1 MVRRGANARPGPEGS
16 QSARRGIPLLPLL
29 LAAACAAPLP
39 ERFPPTPFRSEP
51 DPRPPLD
58 IRLSFHLHTAFSAD
72 SRGTVESLV
81 SLARDLGIDALLIAD
96 HDRLDALPMEGAH
109 GDPPVLVLVAQEIG
123 TPDGHLIALGVREII
138 PEGLPVAEAIAR
150 TRAAGG
156 IAVACHPRYP
166 FFGWRGGDDVD
177 AVEIY
182 SLTTDLVDDFPLWT
196 IGRFG
201 LVAPFDSEV
210 SVRLGLGDPTRG
222 LRGWDRMLAARPV
235 VGLGACDSHDNFGVP
250 HRDRLRV
257 VTTRVL
263 ADSFSVGGVLAAIRR
278 GRVYV
283 ALEYLAP
290 VRRFQF
296 EIEGKVGRA
305 EMGGALPGE
314 FPLRAVVRVEPS
326 GPSAHVTLLRDGE
339 PIDARTGG
347 EVSFPLPGAGVYRVE
362 VRRDG
367 ELWIASNPI
376 RVGR

>member
-1 MVRRGANARPGPEGS
+1 
-16 QSARRGIPLLPLL
+16 
-29 LAAACAAPLP
+29 
-39 ERFPPTPFRSEP
+39 
-51 DPRPPLD
+51 
-58 IRLSFHLHTAFSAD
+58 
-72 SRGTVESLV
+72 
-81 SLARDLGIDALLIAD
+81 
-96 HDRLDALPMEGAH
+96 MEGAH
-109 GDPPVLVLVAQEIG
+109 GDPPVLVLVAQEVG
-123 TPDGHLIALGVREII
+123 TPDGHLIALGAPDLL
-138 PEGLPVAEAIAR
+138 PEGLPAPEAIAR

-196 IGRFG
+196 VGRFG

-210 SVRLGLGDPTRG
+210 SVRLGLGDPARG
-222 LRGWDRMLAARPV
+222 LREWDRMLAARPV

-263 ADSFSVGGVLAAIRR
+263 ADSFSVEGILGAIRR
-278 GRVYV
+278 GRAYV
-283 ALEYLAP
+283 ALEHLAP
-290 VRRFQF
+290 VRRFHF
-296 EIEGKVGRA
+296 EIEGKAGRA
-305 EMGGALPGE
+305 EMGGAIGGG
-314 FPLRAVVRVEPS
+314 FPLRAIVRVEGADAS
-326 GPSAHVTLLRDGE
+326 VLVTMLRDGE
-339 PIDARTGG
+339 PIDAARGG
-347 EVSFPLPGAGVYRVE
+347 DVALPIPGVGVYRVE